1 VREFLQVLVLGRMYG
16 KEAVERA
23 MSQALAENRVS
34 SERIRQ
40 LVLGNDPRVNQG
52 ASSGYLGQA
61 KVVLPDLGQFDR
73 LRAAV
78 TAGGSE

>member
-1 VREFLQVLVLGRMYG
+1 MEHYVANTMGTVCVNSCRGQPFLREG
-16 KEAVERA
+16 
-23 MSQALAENRVS
+23 LAENRVS